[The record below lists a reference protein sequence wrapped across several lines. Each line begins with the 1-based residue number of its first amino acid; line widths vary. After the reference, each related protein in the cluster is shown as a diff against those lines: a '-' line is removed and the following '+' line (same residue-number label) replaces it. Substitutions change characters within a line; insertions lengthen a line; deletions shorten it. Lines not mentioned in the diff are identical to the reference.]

1 MISNSATNS
10 LAQEDTRRV
19 GNWKEN
25 TAITTDWQTTDFTYT
40 PTSTA
45 LWASIVVLNW
55 TGMGSNSLYIR
66 DPFYQLIASSGP
78 TGGTGDKGQKGQKG
92 EVGATGSKG
101 STGDTGDKGE
111 GGSDGSK
118 GNTGDTGSKGSTG
131 STGPSGPTGSKG
143 STGST
148 GPTGPTGPPGPGATD
163 VPTGSRM
170 LFYNS
175 SAPTGWTQS
184 DGSNFNERALRV
196 VNDNGGGSTGGSTNW
211 ADVFK
216 SHTISISGNVTGT
229 SGSKTAGGS
238 ISGTSGSTTLS
249 SNQIPS
255 HFHRTFRSGNHGEQR
270 NNSNLSSNNYPGSG
284 TGASDIYESYN
295 IVASNSVANRGKTS
309 NTGGGG
315 GHTHGS
321 GSYSFSGTSH
331 THGDGSY
338 AFSDTDSLDLRVK
351 YLDMILCTKD

>member
-1 MISNSATNS
+1 
-10 LAQEDTRRV
+10 
-19 GNWKEN
+19 
-25 TAITTDWQTTDFTYT
+25 
-40 PTSTA
+40 
-45 LWASIVVLNW
+45 
-55 TGMGSNSLYIR
+55 
-66 DPFYQLIASSGP
+66 
-78 TGGTGDKGQKGQKG
+78 
-92 EVGATGSKG
+92 
-101 STGDTGDKGE
+101 
-111 GGSDGSK
+111 
-118 GNTGDTGSKGSTG
+118 
-131 STGPSGPTGSKG
+131 
-143 STGST
+143 
-148 GPTGPTGPPGPGATD
+148 
-163 VPTGSRM
+163 M

-175 SAPTGWTQS
+175 AAPTGWTQS
-184 DGSNFNERALRV
+184 DGSDFNERALRV
-196 VNDNGGGSTGGSTNW
+196 VNDNGGGSTGGNEDWT
-211 ADVFK
+211 DIFK
-216 SHTISISGNVTGT
+216 THTISISGNVSGT

-238 ISGTSGSTTLS
+238 ISGSSGSTTLS

-321 GSYSFSGTSH
+321 GNYAFSGTSH

-338 AFSDTDSLDLRVK
+338 AFSDTDTLDLRVK